1 MDIRIRFLN
10 ILCLMLLVYPVAVPS
25 IVSNMFYNHLKHDPQ
40 KQRQSFWL
48 FSILNFTTIITLI
61 FIQPNYTKDLVA
73 IHYFTLDWNVLIGF
87 LAAPLLIL
95 MEFGIGALVTKLQNK
110 KIGSFVVDERIGKEK
125 RWIQVAILIFAVME
139 ELLFRGIGYYIITQK
154 MELPIWVFFMFSASL
169 YAINHIHEGFLTAV
183 QKMLTGFIL
192 CFLFVVSKESLLVP
206 IVAHVTENI
215 LIIVWSKASYE

>member
-95 MEFGIGALVTKLQNK
+95 MEFGIGALVN
-110 KIGSFVVDERIGKEK
+110 V
-125 RWIQVAILIFAVME
+125 
-139 ELLFRGIGYYIITQK
+139 Y
-154 MELPIWVFFMFSASL
+154 
-169 YAINHIHEGFLTAV
+169 
-183 QKMLTGFIL
+183 
-192 CFLFVVSKESLLVP
+192 
-206 IVAHVTENI
+206 
-215 LIIVWSKASYE
+215 